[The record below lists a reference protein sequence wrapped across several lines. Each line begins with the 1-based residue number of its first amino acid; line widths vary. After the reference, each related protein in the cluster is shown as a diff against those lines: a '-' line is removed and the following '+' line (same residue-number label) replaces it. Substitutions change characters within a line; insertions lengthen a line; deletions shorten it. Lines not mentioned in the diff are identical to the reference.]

1 MCYDRIERGE
11 NEMKSIVLKVNGMS
25 CQHCVNSIHDAVA
38 QIVGVKQ
45 VKVDLKSKLVEVE
58 FDQSFTNELLIVEC
72 IEDQGFD
79 VLL

>member
-1 MCYDRIERGE
+1 
-11 NEMKSIVLKVNGMS
+11 MKSIVLKVNGMR
-25 CQHCVNSIHDAVA
+25 CQHCVKSIHDAVA

-79 VLL
+79 VQL

>member
-11 NEMKSIVLKVNGMS
+11 DEMKSVVLKVNGMS
-25 CQHCVNSIHDAVA
+25 CQHCVNSIHDAVT

-58 FDQSFTNELLIVEC
+58 YDQSFTNELLIVEC

-79 VLL
+79 VQL

>member
-1 MCYDRIERGE
+1 
-11 NEMKSIVLKVNGMS
+11 MKSVVLKVNGMS
-25 CQHCVNSIHDAVA
+25 CQHCVNSIHDTVA

-58 FDQSFTNELLIVEC
+58 YDQSFTNELLIVEC

-79 VLL
+79 VQL